1 MFQNWKIKIPVL
13 LEISCWRLGWLLGER
28 GETLEGRLLAK
39 LGLAL
44 CAKQRLAL
52 LAKLGIGSLLRELGR
67 ICVGVETA
75 WELDVEAELS
85 RGPRL
90 LSLRLWRIQLELF
103 CCVGSYSDALQSK
116 VRERERTRRFPPG
129 MSRTQEQ
136 RIAWSACWTALPPLA
151 PRWQLPRF

>member
-28 GETLEGRLLAK
+28 WETLEGRLLAK

-44 CAKQRLAL
+44 CAKLGLAL

-116 VRERERTRRFPPG
+116 VRERGQEGAPPG

>member
-39 LGLAL
+39 LRLAL
-44 CAKQRLAL
+44 CAKLGLAL

-85 RGPRL
+85 SGPRL

-116 VRERERTRRFPPG
+116 DRERG
-129 MSRTQEQ
+129 QEG
-136 RIAWSACWTALPPLA
+136 SSHLE
-151 PRWQLPRF
+151 

>member
-28 GETLEGRLLAK
+28 WETLEGRLLAK

-44 CAKQRLAL
+44 CAKLRLAL
-52 LAKLGIGSLLRELGR
+52 LVKLGGSLLGELGR

-116 VRERERTRRFPPG
+116 V
-129 MSRTQEQ
+129 
-136 RIAWSACWTALPPLA
+136 SARGQGGFHLE
-151 PRWQLPRF
+151 

>member
-1 MFQNWKIKIPVL
+1 M
-13 LEISCWRLGWLLGER
+13 
-28 GETLEGRLLAK
+28 EGRLLAK

-44 CAKQRLAL
+44 CAKLGLAL

-67 ICVGVETA
+67 ICVETA

-85 RGPRL
+85 SGPRL

-116 VRERERTRRFPPG
+116 VREREDKKVPTWN
-129 MSRTQEQ
+129 E
-136 RIAWSACWTALPPLA
+136 
-151 PRWQLPRF
+151 

>member
-28 GETLEGRLLAK
+28 WETLEGRLLAK
-39 LGLAL
+39 LRLAL
-44 CAKQRLAL
+44 CAKLGLAL

-85 RGPRL
+85 RGPCL

-103 CCVGSYSDALQSK
+103 CCVGSYSDALQIEVSA
-116 VRERERTRRFPPG
+116 RGQEGAPPG

-136 RIAWSACWTALPPLA
+136 RIA
-151 PRWQLPRF
+151 